1 MESMKETDYK
11 DFPIESF
18 EVEHRDDSLETQK
31 ILERILKEDPRM
43 AESLAKYLD
52 ITKCTAQGP
61 MIARMAEGTEKE
73 WDIESLKRT
82 LYQDAGGNFV
92 VRGFSINKFGDLSY
106 FIRYKHAENNEEK
119 VLTRSAR
126 AFEIV
131 RPHICNSFKVYYSR
145 EDGFLYVLPEKDWGH
160 ERKPMTI

>member
-1 MESMKETDYK
+1 MKETDYK

-18 EVEHRDDSLETQK
+18 EVEHRDDSSETQK

-43 AESLAKYLD
+43 AESLAKYL
-52 ITKCTAQGP
+52 
-61 MIARMAEGTEKE
+61 
-73 WDIESLKRT
+73 
-82 LYQDAGGNFV
+82 DAGGNFV

-145 EDGFLYVLPEKDWGH
+145 
-160 ERKPMTI
+160 